1 MAGEDAGKVQV
12 VSRLTVDA
20 KDAVK
25 GVHDLGAAFRT
36 LSRDVKTVESQL
48 KKTVPN
54 LLGSLDDYMLR
65 STATLEQ
72 ALRGR
77 VKTLRDL
84 ANEMARTAAQS
95 GALVDNYGKPL
106 TLTGT
111 VGAADVARQVQLAQE
126 RAAAAAAAML
136 PKLEAQLALT
146 QRRIREEGLSGA
158 QLASQAAIIR
168 EQVKA
173 LQEKLRVSGRL
184 SEAEVQQVHA
194 LQQQTAALRS
204 QLTILKAD
212 KLDLPGKR
220 GAEFLESSLA
230 RRLGWLATGAGVF
243 GITNAVRTGLSTVSS
258 MEAQMTTLTRVM
270 DDQVYSA
277 DRMRKELT
285 ALGEEYGHTFDV
297 VSDVAVRWAQSGKTM
312 QETLEATRATLL
324 ALNTAEMDAKSGTEG
339 LIGIMS
345 QWQMQTSEMID
356 IIDQLNL
363 VADRNNIT
371 TQDLVD
377 GLLRSGAAAR
387 NAGLSF
393 KENIALLTAMREA
406 SGRAGKEAGTAL
418 NSVLSFMQRDKA
430 LKTFEEAGITVFADE
445 TREKLR
451 PLIDILT
458 DIASRWNSVSDA
470 AKDALAAEAEAAGLF
485 NEEIAQAIGAQ
496 ETWNDLQKRDI
507 SNAAAAAYRRNYLL
521 ALLGNFAKVQEVLN
535 ELEDAHG
542 YSLKENEKTMATYQ
556 RKVEQLKAS
565 LEGVAYEFATEGGV
579 LDGLKAAVDG
589 LRSGVQAW
597 SDLDDATQAAVL
609 SMAGVGGALTTL
621 NAGLTRLAQVNLAGA
636 IAAMTNYIR
645 TAGMA
650 AAATRA
656 LSALTATV
664 FSPTGLL
671 ILGGSLLAGGIAY
684 TRTLA
689 KEAEQQRR
697 DAQRQADELERLRD
711 RYLSLA
717 QQTDLTAE
725 EQKELHSVSERL
737 AKLMPELAARFD
749 TAGNAILNVGEV
761 AERTAQ
767 KIRDLREDAAKLI
780 EEEAAVGRTRLPAL
794 EADLKNLERLYQKYR
809 DAVLEGPRA
818 VRKVGSPYFEENLI
832 MPLLPDDVIMK
843 MAEKW
848 LADYREQIASVTAE
862 IERYRQAVAAAEG
875 TTLGS
880 GGGGRWK
887 SKDTDSNTNSTST
900 TATNQARMMAEAI
913 LAEVRALEELGAA
926 TEREINLR
934 EARMAYLTRE
944 GASVDDLNR
953 ADSDRAELLTLLTQ
967 RQQELAQQA
976 KEARAA
982 IERLRSVQASLN
994 TATDEGK
1001 DAYEYLN
1008 REIQRLTEL
1017 AGTAENPVGR
1027 LSVEWWKLER
1037 QKADLQRESNA
1048 ISRTTLERLSALETA
1063 YSKGTLSLEDYAAA
1077 LGALSAQAGLTK
1089 EALESLQEAQ
1099 AKVQAELWNQ
1109 RLDQALEDGRK
1120 ALEAYSKAV
1129 DEVFEGYQR
1138 GARERSLEELVAKL
1152 KDTSDTIRSLVNGT
1166 GRQEGVPAALPDGL
1180 STEAAAA
1187 AQSALSLIDRIMRG
1201 AFSANRESL
1210 LSLDRDA
1217 FLSAVTTAIRDL
1229 EAAGIEVNE
1238 AISAIAKDRADVLA
1252 GLKASADTIRGA
1264 LSEFDQTSKQLERG
1278 DTLQRLWAS
1287 IDALRGYAPVNLP
1300 IPDAGDLE
1308 RLAQSVD
1315 DLMRV
1320 DDLGKLEPDAF
1331 ASILRDNMASLREAS
1346 RTVQEWTRAASEGI
1360 SLEIASIDEEISRI
1374 DRRLQERLSALQA
1387 QLDALDR
1394 EEREDERAKAE
1405 EEYNKRI
1412 QALQEERAWVLLQNE
1427 EDAAFR
1433 LAAIDKQLAEERAK
1447 WSEQLTQWQREDQR
1461 QRIRDQ
1467 MEAARAEAE
1476 ARKRDL
1482 EEQKAALQEQQR
1494 LLTQALNALA
1504 DYVSGEQQYLRDLAQ
1519 ERLADIASRQDEAE
1533 ERYDILQQAL
1543 SDIST
1548 YVDTELAE
1556 WQRLADERKSIERD
1570 AWDNEEDGIRR
1581 LMQDGITTT
1590 LAEMAARD
1598 PEWRARGEATM
1609 NALIEG
1615 VRSKQGELR
1624 AEISEALRLLDTL
1637 REVNAATHLGMLG
1650 SVQGASLSSLSVVGM
1665 AEGAYVK
1672 GGRGGVLSWIGEGKH
1687 DEIVFPVPKIT
1698 PIVADAMRQVMT
1710 GGTGYM
1716 GASPQ
1721 ALISMME
1728 AAFRRVVDAMPPA
1741 EVVTMV
1747 DGEIIDRRVVRIFG
1761 GLTPHVRTS

>member
-1 MAGEDAGKVQV
+1 MAGEDASKVQV
-12 VSRLTVDA
+12 VSRLTIDA

-36 LSRDVKTVESQL
+36 LNQDVKTVESLLQ
-48 KKTVPN
+48 KTVPN
-54 LLGSLDDYMLR
+54 LLGSLDNYVLR
-65 STATLEQ
+65 STASLEQ
-72 ALRGR
+72 ALQGR

-84 ANEMARTAAQS
+84 ANELSRAAARS
-95 GALVDNYGKPL
+95 GALVDQYGKPL
-106 TLTGT
+106 SLAG
-111 VGAADVARQVQLAQE
+111 VAGAGDVAKQIQLAQE
-126 RAAAAAAAML
+126 RSAKAAAAML

-146 QRRIREEGLSGA
+146 QRRIREEGLSGS

-173 LQEKLRVSGRL
+173 LQEKLRVSGKL
-184 SEAEVQQVHA
+184 SNVEVQQVHA

-220 GAEFLESSLA
+220 GAEFLESALA
-230 RRLGWLATGAGVF
+230 RRLGWFATGAGVF
-243 GITNAVRTGLSTVSS
+243 GITNAVRTGLSTVTA
-258 MEAQMTTLTRVM
+258 METQMTTLSRVM
-270 DDQVYSA
+270 NDQAYSA

-297 VSDVAVRWAQSGKTM
+297 VSDIAVRWAQSGKNM

-324 ALNTAEMDAKSGTEG
+324 ALNTAEMDAKSGTES
-339 LIGIMS
+339 LLGIMS
-345 QWQMQTSEMID
+345 QWGMQASELVD
-356 IIDQLNL
+356 VIDQLNL
-363 VADRNNIT
+363 VADRNNVT

-406 SGRAGKEAGTAL
+406 SGRAGAEVGNAL
-418 NSVLSFMQRDKA
+418 NSILTFMTREKS
-430 LKTFEEAGITVFADE
+430 LKTFEQAGIAVFADE

-451 PLIDILT
+451 PLIDILS
-458 DIASRWNSVSDA
+458 DIAANWNSVSDA
-470 AKDALAAEAEAAGLF
+470 AKDALAAEAESAGLF
-485 NEEIAQAIGAQ
+485 SEEMAQAIGAQ
-496 ETWNDLQKRDI
+496 ATWNDLQKRDI

-521 ALLGNFAKVQEVLN
+521 ALLGNFTKLQEVLN
-535 ELEDAHG
+535 ELEEAHG
-542 YSLKENEKTMATYQ
+542 YSLKENERAMTTYQ

-565 LEGVAYEFATEGGV
+565 LEDVAYQFATEGGV

-589 LRSGVQAW
+589 LRAGVQAW

-609 SMAGVGGALTTL
+609 SMAGVGGALTAL

-697 DAQRQADELERLRD
+697 DAQRQAEELERLRD
-711 RYLSLA
+711 RYLALA
-717 QQTDLTAE
+717 QQTELTAE
-725 EQKELHSVSERL
+725 EQQELHSVSQQL
-737 AKLMPELAARFD
+737 VDLMPELAAKFD

-761 AERTAQ
+761 AEQTAR
-767 KIRDLREDAAKLI
+767 KIKALREDAQRLI
-780 EEEAAVGRTRLPAL
+780 EEEAAVGRARLPAL
-794 EADLKNLERLYQKYR
+794 EEQLETLERLYNKYR
-809 DAVLEGPRA
+809 TAVLEGPQA
-818 VRKVGSPYFEENLI
+818 VRRVGSPHFEQNLI
-832 MPLLPDDVIMK
+832 IPLLPDDMVMK

-848 LADYREQIASVTAE
+848 LEEYREQIANVTAE
-862 IERYRQAVAAAEG
+862 IERYRAAVVAAEN
-875 TTLGS
+875 TTLSS

-887 SKDTDSNTNSTST
+887 PKDTST
-900 TATNQARMMAEAI
+900 TVNRSRGGTATDQAKLMAEAI
-913 LAEVRALEELGAA
+913 LAEVRALEELGAE
-926 TEREINLR
+926 TEREISLR
-934 EARMAYLTRE
+934 EARIAYLTRE
-944 GASVDDLNR
+944 GATLDELNR
-953 ADSDRAELLTLLTQ
+953 ADRDRAELLSLLTQ

-976 KEARAA
+976 REARAA

-1001 DAYEYLN
+1001 AAHEHLN
-1008 REIQRLTEL
+1008 REIERLVQM
-1017 AGTAENPVGR
+1017 AGTAENPIGQ

-1037 QKADLQRESNA
+1037 QKADLQRENNA
-1048 ISRTTLERLSALETA
+1048 ISRTTLERLAELETA
-1063 YSKGTLSLEDYAAA
+1063 YSKGVLSLEDYVTA
-1077 LGALSAQAGLTK
+1077 LGSLSAQAGLTK

-1374 DRRLQERLSALQA
+1374 DRRLQERLADLQA

-1394 EEREDERAKAE
+1394 EERQDERAKAE

-1412 QALQEERAWVLLQNE
+1412 QALQEEREWILLQNE

-1476 ARKRDL
+1476 ERKRSL
-1482 EEQKAALQEQQR
+1482 EEQRAALQEQQR
-1494 LLTQALNALA
+1494 LLTQALQALA

-1519 ERLADIASRQDEAE
+1519 ERLADIASRQDELE
-1533 ERYDILQQAL
+1533 ERYGILQQAL
-1543 SDIST
+1543 SDINS
-1548 YVDTELAE
+1548 YVEAELAE

-1570 AWDNEEDGIRR
+1570 VWDNEEDGIRK

-1609 NALIEG
+1609 EALIEG
-1615 VRSKQGELR
+1615 IRSKQGELR
-1624 AEISEALRLLDTL
+1624 AEINEAMRLLDEL
-1637 REVNAATHLGMLG
+1637 RAASAAAHLGNLP
-1650 SVQGASLSSLSVVGM
+1650 SASSPSLTVVGM

-1672 GGRGGVLSWIGEGKH
+1672 GGRGGVLSLIGEGRH

-1698 PIVADAMRQVMT
+1698 PIMADAMRQVMAA
-1710 GGTGYM
+1710 GSGLASM
-1716 GASPQ
+1716 SPQ
-1721 ALISMME
+1721 ALTSMME
-1728 AAFRRVVDAMPPA
+1728 AAFRRVVEAMPPA

-1747 DGEIIDRRVVRIFG
+1747 DGEIIDRRVVRIFS